1 MIKIVPFAV
10 LAMSAG
16 VAASFACSASE
27 IPVQAKG
34 STSRFLSPN
43 SKCGRSDKGHTI
55 TSVVRLTSTSGAV
68 LDIVAGTLVVE
79 RDGDLPDL
87 GGASV
92 TAYDQKCQPVWHQ
105 IFPALSEVGLKV
117 LDVVGGPMLRVTAQ
131 SGYRFAD
138 QQAFVDELFI
148 QIDGTLTPLAPMA
161 LGSDRFSRTYIG
173 TIGEDRTFG
182 IVISQKDVNSGRT
195 AARSS
200 SSGRAYLYRW
210 NSYDEAG
217 QIGHAF
223 TGPEVLDSRAVL
235 RLRLPYQSSL
245 PSFPLLAFLLR
256 ADNP

>member
-1 MIKIVPFAV
+1 
-10 LAMSAG
+10 
-16 VAASFACSASE
+16 
-27 IPVQAKG
+27 
-34 STSRFLSPN
+34 
-43 SKCGRSDKGHTI
+43 
-55 TSVVRLTSTSGAV
+55 VVRLTSTSGAV

-161 LGSDRFSRTYIG
+161 LGRRPLFANLHWDDWRGPNIWHSYITEGRKFRRDCCALVIIRTSLSIPVEELRRSRPN
-173 TIGEDRTFG
+173 RTC
-182 IVISQKDVNSGRT
+182 VHRT
-195 AARSS
+195 R
-200 SSGRAYLYRW
+200 
-210 NSYDEAG
+210 
-217 QIGHAF
+217 
-223 TGPEVLDSRAVL
+223 GPR
-235 RLRLPYQSSL
+235 Q
-245 PSFPLLAFLLR
+245 
-256 ADNP
+256 